1 MTGSTPGIPMHTS
14 HTVEL
19 GGASWYTEAQEQN
32 ILLLV
37 NSWLWTSS
45 PITTSYSL
53 IDSAILRY
61 GKPYTTRSPAYFQPF
76 CGLGK
81 RSLASFS
88 LQASFPMSG
97 TNRHAPI
104 ASTA

>member
-53 IDSAILRY
+53 IDSAILGTGSRTQRAL
-61 GKPYTTRSPAYFQPF
+61 PPTFQPF